1 MPLSQIYGQEQ
12 VVHDLAVAF
21 WIYLQIAFYTYGN
34 YKIILTQILRE
45 TLWDTIS
52 NGQIIDGTVK
62 AVKPFGTLVNLD
74 EETVGLIHTS
84 EMDKINRKFSSGDN
98 VKVKVLAVDR
108 MSRKIFLTTAK

>member
-1 MPLSQIYGQEQ
+1 MLSFIIFLL
-12 VVHDLAVAF
+12 VF
-21 WIYLQIAFYTYGN
+21 TKC
-34 YKIILTQILRE
+34 KIILTQILRE

-52 NGQIIDGTVK
+52 NGQVIDGTVK
-62 AVKPFGTLVNLD
+62 AVKQFGTLVNLD

-84 EMDKINRKFSSGDN
+84 EMDKIKKKFSAGDD